1 MSKWIPAD
9 EQDPPMDGFYMATMD
24 GEIVGDDKPFTGIAE
39 FFHGKW
45 VDDEDDYKCVLAW
58 MMFPAPWRAKK

>member
-45 VDDEDDYKCVLAW
+45 GDDKGR
-58 MMFPAPWRAKK
+58 FGKRRI